1 MRLRVA
7 RSAAADLDE
16 IWIFSARNSSLEAA
30 EHLVNMLTS
39 RFETIVSHPGI
50 GRDRADLGEN
60 VRVLVAGSY
69 RIYYR
74 QERNGIIRV
83 LHLRH
88 AARDETKLFGP
99 K

>member
-1 MRLRVA
+1 MKLRIA

-16 IWIFSARNSSLEAA
+16 IWIHTARSRSFEAA
-30 EHLVNMLTS
+30 EHLVSLLMG
-39 RFETIVSHPGI
+39 RFGTIASHPGI
-50 GRDRADLGEN
+50 GKERADLGEN
-60 VRVLVAGSY
+60 VRALVAGSY

-74 QERNGIIRV
+74 QERNGIIRM
-83 LHLRH
+83 LHVRH